1 MLQRLCLSSGTK
13 RWMTYVLHFLSG
25 SQRIEWVLWASW
37 ESKGDIHPQFS
48 SFTASWS
55 NFNIPIIIP
64 VHIER
69 PSWLIL
75 KSESILSNV
84 CPSNITADTINFNL
98 NEQINFSLS
107 ISSQPLQFPAIF
119 RNEKPERVIII
130 SCSSPLAGLA
140 STIIC
145 CVIWI
150 KWEWSIH
157 CVVQCYWVSPMVL
170 KDDSK
175 IISMASMI
183 SQKCDGWERHCTFLI

>member
-1 MLQRLCLSSGTK
+1 
-13 RWMTYVLHFLSG
+13 MTYVLHFLNG

-37 ESKGDIHPQFS
+37 ESKGDIHPQLSPFA
-48 SFTASWS
+48 ASWS
-55 NFNIPIIIP
+55 NFNILIIIP

-69 PSWLIL
+69 PSWLIV

-84 CPSNITADTINFNL
+84 CPSTITADTINFKL

-107 ISSQPLQFPAIF
+107 ISSQPLQFPAMF
-119 RNEKPERVIII
+119 CNKKPERVIII
-130 SCSSPLAGLA
+130 SSSSPLAGLA

-150 KWEWSIH
+150 KWEWIIH
-157 CVVQCYWVSPMVL
+157 CVVQCYWVSPVDL

-183 SQKCDGWERHCTFLI
+183 SQKCDGWERHCTFLY